1 MQEWTAEVLVTRQVI
16 SIMYGRPSQIFL
28 TKLHSTSC
36 RKFVKHPMDLETID
50 TKLEEGEYG
59 DPGEFASDMRLM
71 FKNCHT
77 YNMPGDDVVIM
88 ADKLRVRR
96 GSIEKL
102 MIRIK

>member
-1 MQEWTAEVLVTRQVI
+1 
-16 SIMYGRPSQIFL
+16 
-28 TKLHSTSC
+28 
-36 RKFVKHPMDLETID
+36 MDLETID

-88 ADKLRVRR
+88 ADKLRVRD
-96 GSIEKL
+96 
-102 MIRIK
+102 RIQEN